1 MVLEKTHK
9 ITLYNDDE
17 HSFLE
22 VQACLVNFCNH
33 EPIQAAQCVL
43 IVDGVGEYDIK
54 EGSFEEMFELL
65 SSLDEVGLK
74 VKLHTNESYL
84 H

>member
-9 ITLYNDDE
+9 VTLYNDDE

-33 EPIQAAQCVL
+33 APSQAAQCAL
-43 IVDGVGEYDIK
+43 IVDGVGHYDIK
-54 EGSFEEMFELL
+54 SGSFDDMFELAT
-65 SSLDEVGLK
+65 SLEEVGLT
-74 VKLHTNESYL
+74 VKLHKNESDLY
-84 H
+84 